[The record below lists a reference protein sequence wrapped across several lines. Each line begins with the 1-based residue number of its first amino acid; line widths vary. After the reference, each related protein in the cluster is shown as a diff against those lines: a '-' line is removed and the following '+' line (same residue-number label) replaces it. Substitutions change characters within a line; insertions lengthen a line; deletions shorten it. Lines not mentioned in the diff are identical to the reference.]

1 MRLHELKSIG
11 KKKKRVGRG
20 GKRGTTSGRG
30 TKGQKSRS
38 GHVIRPAERDLILK
52 LPKKRGFRNK
62 PKSDKALILNLNEL
76 QKALAARAEQGK
88 VVLSTQILREA
99 GLLGRTFRGPVKIL
113 GEGSIRF
120 PVTVAPGIIVS
131 KSASDKILKAGGTIE
146 AK

>member
-1 MRLHELKSIG
+1 MRLHELKSIS

-52 LPKKRGFRNK
+52 LPKMRGFRNK
-62 PKSDKALILNLNEL
+62 PKSDKPVILNLSEV
-76 QKALAARAEQGK
+76 QKALAPRAEQGK
-88 VVLSTQILREA
+88 IVITAELLREA
-99 GLLGRTFRGPVKIL
+99 GLVSRKFQGSVKLL

-120 PVTVAPGIIVS
+120 PVTVAKGIIVS
-131 KSASDKILKAGGTIE
+131 KSASDKITKAGGLIE
-146 AK
+146 Q